1 MSEDP
6 TNENRTNEG
15 EAAERIVPAA
25 AGATVEK
32 AVEPAAPGAKATAPE
47 AEAPETPAESAADEA
62 VDSQV
67 GRSAAMM
74 SVLVVAS
81 RLTGFF
87 RTWGQAFALGTTLL
101 SSCYTVANNLPNQL
115 YELVIGGMLIT
126 AFLPVYLD
134 VRERK
139 GREGA
144 NAYISNL
151 LSILLIFLGVCFV
164 LCLVFA
170 APLIWV
176 QSASTDQ
183 SQMADGV
190 LLFRF
195 FAIEIV
201 LYCLSSVAS
210 GILNAERD
218 YFWSN
223 AAPIFNN
230 IITIASFVAF
240 AFLVDTNYPLAF
252 LILAIGNP
260 LGVAVQVIMQLPS
273 LRRHG
278 IKLSFRIDLHDPALR
293 ETVGI
298 GAPTLIVTACAF
310 VTTSVMTS
318 MALAAVPEQGGSIQY
333 YARLWYTLPYAVLAV
348 PITVAMFTEM
358 SESFAKGDLRAF
370 GRQVTSGMSHLMF
383 ALIPFMIYLM
393 VFSKP
398 LMSLLRVGQFDADS
412 ADLTAAY
419 LSTLALALPWYG
431 LQTFFQKV
439 FSSMRRMTLFA
450 VANIAASVVQV
461 VFTIVMVPVI
471 GIHAVSLGSA
481 IFMLMLCVISIALLR
496 YAHIRVSLRAF
507 TASCLK
513 ALALGVLG
521 GAVGAGVVFALGG
534 FGSLTLVRAL
544 VVVVAGG
551 IPSVLVTYGIAV
563 ALRLPEASFV
573 TKLLARFR
581 R

>member
-1 MSEDP
+1 MSEEIASEKDETMQP
-6 TNENRTNEG
+6 AVG
-15 EAAERIVPAA
+15 AAAEAASA
-25 AGATVEK
+25 
-32 AVEPAAPGAKATAPE
+32 EPADL
-47 AEAPETPAESAADEA
+47 EAPETAEELAGDEA
-62 VDSQV
+62 TDSSV

-74 SVLVVAS
+74 SALVIVS
-81 RLTGFF
+81 RLTGFL

-134 VRERK
+134 VREHK
-139 GREGA
+139 GKEGA

-190 LLFRF
+190 VLFRF

-252 LILAIGNP
+252 LILAVGNP
-260 LGVAVQVIMQLPS
+260 LGVAVQVIMQIPS

-278 IKLSFRIDLHDPALR
+278 IRLSFKIDLHDPALR

-298 GAPTLIVTACAF
+298 GAPTLVCTACSF

-358 SESFAKGDLRAF
+358 SETFAKGDERAF
-370 GRQVTSGMSHLMF
+370 GRQVSSGMSHLML

-398 LMSLLRVGQFDADS
+398 LMSLLRVGQFDAQS

-450 VANIAASVVQV
+450 VANVAASVVQV
-461 VFTIVMVPVI
+461 VFTIGMVGI
-471 GIHAVSLGSA
+471 LGIHAVSLGSA
-481 IFMLMLCVISIALLR
+481 VFMLMLCVISVAFLR
-496 YAHIRVSLRAF
+496 YAKVPVALKPF
-507 TASCLK
+507 VLSCVRS
-513 ALALGVLG
+513 LALGIAG
-521 GAVGAGVVFALGG
+521 GAVGGAVVWALGG
-534 FGSLTLVRAL
+534 FGSLTVVRAII
-544 VVVVAGG
+544 VVVAGG

-563 ALRLPEASFV
+563 ALKLPEASFV
-573 TKLLARFR
+573 SKLLAKFR